1 MSSDTFKIIDN
12 CISDKSIHIYIH
24 AVQTHDS
31 ESSITFAGIVYK
43 SKIYYI
49 SISMTCRIK

>member
-1 MSSDTFKIIDN
+1 MSSDKFKIIDN

-43 SKIYYI
+43 SKIYYT